1 MSPGSVVI
9 VSSPP
14 ETSYAAGFSRTIA
27 FQRSLSRLVPSNW
40 SSRAGPDGPP
50 LPVVSENESNAAT
63 GAAVVAVLPNANT
76 PIRAFAGN
84 GAARPTDVQLVPS
97 VEYSPVRFVP
107 SDLIRTQKSSGKS
120 AGMFGVESA
129 PSLRGLAA
137 FS

>member
-14 ETSYAAGFSRTIA
+14 ETSYAAGFSRTFA

-40 SSRAGPDGPP
+40 SSRLGPDGP
-50 LPVVSENESNAAT
+50 LPVVSANESNAAT

-76 PIRAFAGN
+76 PICAFAGS
-84 GAARPTDVQLVPS
+84 GAARPADVQLVPS

-107 SDLIRTQKSSGKS
+107 FDLIRTQKSSGKS